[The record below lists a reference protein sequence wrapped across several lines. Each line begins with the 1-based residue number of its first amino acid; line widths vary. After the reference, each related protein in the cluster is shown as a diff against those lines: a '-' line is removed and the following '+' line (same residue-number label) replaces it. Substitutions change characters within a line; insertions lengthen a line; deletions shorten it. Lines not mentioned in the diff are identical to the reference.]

1 LKIEYKSTIFLYNSK
16 IFFTFAQT
24 ILLLYDNKMKD
35 KVLLVFTGGTIS
47 MDKSANSKSL
57 SPLNCEQVLARIPEL
72 NHLGVDISSISFSPL
87 IDSSDIMPENWVK
100 ICEIIEENYDKFDGF
115 VVLHGTDTMSYSA
128 SAVSFML
135 ENLSKPVIFTGSQL
149 PVGVYRSDAKENL
162 ITAIEIAAAKKENGG
177 AMIQEVCLYFEDQ
190 LFRGNRTTKRN
201 AEEFDAF
208 ASFNYHILAK
218 VGVHIKYFPEYCHFN
233 NKKLPLIISK
243 KIDDNI
249 AILKLFPGINKNV
262 VESTLNIKGLK
273 AVVIETYG
281 TGNAPSCSWLKEL
294 LSEAN
299 RKGII
304 LFSVTQCRAG
314 SVEMGRYETSVNL
327 QQSGVISGYDITTE
341 AAVTKLMFL
350 LGKYSDVNEV
360 KRKLMIS
367 ICGEMQ

>member
-1 LKIEYKSTIFLYNSK
+1 MGESVGNTL
-16 IFFTFAQT
+16 A
-24 ILLLYDNKMKD
+24 
-35 KVLLVFTGGTIS
+35 
-47 MDKSANSKSL
+47 
-57 SPLNCEQVLARIPEL
+57 PLNSEQVLACIPEL
-72 NHLGVDISSISFSPL
+72 NHLDVEISSISFSPL
-87 IDSSDIMPENWVK
+87 IDSSDIMPENWVN
-100 ICEIIEENYDKFDGF
+100 ICEIIEKNYYKYDGF

-149 PVGVYRSDAKENL
+149 PVGVFRSDAKENL
-162 ITAIEIAAAKKENGG
+162 ITAIEIAAAKDDNGK

-208 ASFNYHILAK
+208 TSFNYHPLAK
-218 VGVHIKYFPEYCHFN
+218 VGVHIKYFPKYCHFN
-233 NKKLPLIISK
+233 TENLPLKISK
-243 KIDDNI
+243 KIDNNI

-262 VESTLNIKGLK
+262 LESVLNIKNLK

-281 TGNAPSCSWLKEL
+281 AGNASSCDWLKEL
-294 LSEAN
+294 LNSAN
-299 RKGII
+299 ERGII

-327 QQSGVISGYDITTE
+327 LEAGVLSGYDITTE

-350 LGKYSDVNEV
+350 LGKYSDIKEI
-360 KRKLMIS
+360 KRYLTIPL
-367 ICGEMQ
+367 CGEMNVYK